1 MTNNNNNNN
10 NNKILEVKNFF
21 LSLHT
26 ENGDLPVLQNV
37 NFHINKGEFLA
48 LVGESGCGKSVC
60 AMALTKLL
68 PNKLSIYK
76 SGEILFERKNI
87 LAMESADIHQIRGKR
102 ISYIFQEPFSSL
114 NPLHKIKDQIIE
126 SFMIHGLGSKKEAIE
141 KAEFL
146 LSKVGITD
154 IKERMN
160 SYPNEMSG
168 GMLQRICIAMALIT
182 DPVLLIADEPTSAI
196 DVTIQVQL
204 IQLLLELKREFSLSL
219 LFISHDIALVSHI
232 ADRLAVMYA
241 GSIVESGLVDS
252 IVDSPKH
259 PYTQALLKAYPSLR
273 SNSEELVPIDGMVP
287 SPMDYPKGCHFAE
300 RCKNK
305 MDICLNSKPE
315 LSKITD
321 SHEVYCYLYG
331 NKQ

>member
-1 MTNNNNNNN
+1 MTDDS
-10 NNKILEVKNFF
+10 NKILEVKDFY
-21 LSLHT
+21 LDLHT

-37 NFHINKGEFLA
+37 NFHIKKGEFLA

-76 SGEILFERKNI
+76 SGEILFERNNI
-87 LAMESADIHQIRGKR
+87 LTMDSKSIHNIRGKS

-114 NPLHKIKDQIIE
+114 NPLHKIRDQIIE
-126 SFMIHGLGSKKEAIE
+126 SYMIHNLGTKNQALE

-160 SYPNEMSG
+160 SYPNQMSG
-168 GMLQRICIAMALIT
+168 GMLQRISIAMALIT
-182 DPVLLIADEPTSAI
+182 DPILLIADEPTSAI

-204 IQLLLELKREFSLSL
+204 IQLLLELKKEFSLSL
-219 LFISHDIALVSHI
+219 LFISHDIGLVSHI

-241 GSIVESGLVDS
+241 GTIVESGSVVEV
-252 IVDSPKH
+252 VDSPKH
-259 PYTQALLKAYPSLR
+259 PYTQALLGAYPSLR
-273 SNSEELVPIDGMVP
+273 SVDEELVPIDGIVP
-287 SPMDYPKGCHFAE
+287 SPLDYPKGCHFAD
-300 RCKNK
+300 RCKNR
-305 MDICLNSKPE
+305 MDICLNSKPRIT
-315 LSKITD
+315 KIQE
-321 SHEVYCYLYG
+321 SHEVYCFLYG
-331 NKQ
+331 AQP

>member
-1 MTNNNNNNN
+1 MTDDS
-10 NNKILEVKNFF
+10 NKILEVKDFY
-21 LSLHT
+21 LDLHT

-37 NFHINKGEFLA
+37 NFHIKKGEFLA

-76 SGEILFERKNI
+76 SGEILFERNNI
-87 LAMESADIHQIRGKR
+87 LTMDSKSIHKIRGKS

-114 NPLHKIKDQIIE
+114 NPLHKIRDQIIE
-126 SFMIHGLGSKKEAIE
+126 SYMIHNLGTKNQALE

-160 SYPNEMSG
+160 SYPNQMSG
-168 GMLQRICIAMALIT
+168 GMLQRISIAMALIT
-182 DPVLLIADEPTSAI
+182 DPILLIADEPTSAI

-204 IQLLLELKREFSLSL
+204 IQLLLELKKEFSLSL
-219 LFISHDIALVSHI
+219 LFISHDIGLVSHI

-241 GSIVESGLVDS
+241 GTIVESGSVVEV
-252 IVDSPKH
+252 VDSPKH
-259 PYTQALLKAYPSLR
+259 PYTQALLGAYPSLR
-273 SNSEELVPIDGMVP
+273 SVDEELVPIDGIVP
-287 SPMDYPKGCHFAE
+287 SPLDYPKGCHFAD
-300 RCKNK
+300 RCKNR
-305 MDICLNSKPE
+305 MDICLNSKPRIT
-315 LSKITD
+315 KIQE
-321 SHEVYCYLYG
+321 SHEVYCFLYG
-331 NKQ
+331 AQP